1 MHFDSK
7 VILEGEGGNS
17 KHKSEHQ
24 RKSHHA
30 YSVQIAVDE
39 FAMLTELSKY
49 KSFSCAFLF
58 SGLYSTLTSEY
69 QKESGVLSRAACKAV
84 RVTLFIILSRFRLQ
98 TSRTSAFPTSHLKSG
113 IHSCQISGCL
123 TSRAPRPMRMWSTP
137 RPPES

>member
-7 VILEGEGGNS
+7 VILEEEGGNS

-58 SGLYSTLTSEY
+58 SGPVQYVNLRISKGIRGSEQRRLRSSSSDTLHYT
-69 QKESGVLSRAACKAV
+69 
-84 RVTLFIILSRFRLQ
+84 I
-98 TSRTSAFPTSHLKSG
+98 
-113 IHSCQISGCL
+113 
-123 TSRAPRPMRMWSTP
+123 
-137 RPPES
+137 